1 MAFNVE
7 VDGEVFA
14 VTVRRRRAARVRRG
28 GARRGG
34 RARRADRGGHAQQ
47 GTRCPGAVVCGMGG
61 LIVSIRADVGDR
73 IEEGDVIATIEAM
86 KMIREVGAPRGGVVQ
101 EILVAEGDLV
111 AADDV
116 LMVVH

>member
-1 MAFNVE
+1 
-7 VDGEVFA
+7 
-14 VTVRRRRAARVRRG
+14 VRSGAGGAGSAAAGGSAAAAPAAARSKELV
-28 GARRGG
+28 
-34 RARRADRGGHAQQ
+34 
-47 GTRCPGAVVCGMGG
+47 PGAVVCGMGG
-61 LIVSIRADVGDR
+61 LVVSIRANVGDR

-101 EILVAEGDLV
+101 QILIAEGDLV

>member
-1 MAFNVE
+1 MAFSVE

-14 VTVRRRRAARVRRG
+14 VTVTSGDGRRG
-28 GARRGG
+28 GGRSAGAGVQAAAAARSKELV
-34 RARRADRGGHAQQ
+34 
-47 GTRCPGAVVCGMGG
+47 PGAVVCGMGG
-61 LIVSIRADVGDR
+61 LVVSIRANVGDR

-86 KMIREVGAPRGGVVQ
+86 KMIREVGAPRAGVVQ
-101 EILVAEGDLV
+101 QILVAEGDLV